1 MLRYNIAKPLL
12 KLLLIKKHLFNKTDF
27 IKTIVYHDV
36 SSDHIN
42 NFKKQIEFVHN
53 KYGFINPKDFD
64 NTLFGRNNNHDK
76 ILLTFDDGFKSNII
90 IAKKILSV
98 FNIKALF
105 FIPTGFIN
113 IKQRAEQKIYIVN
126 NFFNNRLS
134 KTQISDDMSP
144 MDWDDL
150 KYLTKQGHLIGA
162 HTINH
167 NKLSNIKSKES
178 LKSEI
183 IGCREELTNKL
194 GTPID
199 HFAYTFGDINSINKK
214 ALNIIK
220 NNYKYCH
227 SSIRGNNHSYSSLY
241 ALLRDPISPQY
252 PIEYLQFIIEN
263 GLGLLY
269 KKRSNILNQ
278 LVCD

>member
-1 MLRYNIAKPLL
+1 MNRYNIAKPLL
-12 KLLLIKKHLFNKTDF
+12 KLLLIKKHLINKTDF
-27 IKTIVYHDV
+27 TKTIVYHDV
-36 SSDHIN
+36 SSNDFN
-42 NFKKQIEFVHN
+42 NFKNQIEFVHK

-64 NTLFGRNNNHDK
+64 NTLFDRNNNHDK

-113 IKQRAEQKIYIVN
+113 IKQRDEQKIYINN

-134 KTQISDDMSP
+134 NAQISDEMAPMS
-144 MDWDDL
+144 WDDL
-150 KYLTKQGHLIGA
+150 KYLLEDGHLIGA

-167 NKLSNIKSKES
+167 NKLSNIISEES
-178 LKSEI
+178 LNREI
-183 IGCREELTNKL
+183 IGCGEELKNKL
-194 GTPID
+194 GTQID
-199 HFAYTFGDINSINKK
+199 HFAYTFGDINSINKR
-214 ALNIIK
+214 ALNVIK

-227 SSIRGNNHSYSSLY
+227 SAIRGNNHSNSSLY

-252 PIEYLQFIIEN
+252 PIKYLQFIIEN
-263 GLGLLY
+263 GFGLLY
-269 KKRSNILNQ
+269 RRKSNILNQ
-278 LVCD
+278 LVYD